1 MAPVERSA
9 TVKASP
15 ETIWNTCF
23 EDMKWEKWDPDLVEM
38 KDTADG
44 CKEGA
49 TCTFTMKNGMDVPT
63 VLSNVKK
70 NESIT
75 FTSTGLK
82 GLLKGT
88 GSIVISPIDDGSSSK
103 VDYTFE
109 LSGAVGSVIDLVHHK
124 ASVEGTEH
132 GLENIVKLS
141 EEAQS

>member
-9 TVKASP
+9 TVKATP
-15 ETIWNTCF
+15 ETIWKTCF
-23 EDMKWEKWDPDLVEM
+23 EDMKWEKWDPDLVEL
-38 KDTADG
+38 KDTEDG

-49 TCTFTMKNGMDVPT
+49 TCTFSMKNGMDVPA
-63 VLSNVKK
+63 VLSNVKE

-75 FTSTGLK
+75 FTVTGLK
-82 GLLKGT
+82 GMLKGQ

-109 LSGAVGSVIDLVHHK
+109 LSGAVGSFIDFVHHK
-124 ASVEGTEH
+124 GTIDGTEH